1 MTKKFEE
8 LNIFYKAQKAKSPW
22 AIAWAIVRGGKEGG
36 GTRLDSV
43 REMYREDIAAASGDP
58 GKERSLAAKIAGGIQ
73 RNPWNRSTDD
83 LSGFKEEFTPLT
95 KTETP
100 EVSEQPEQST
110 KLEKK
115 LSANLEA
122 IAGWFFGG
130 DVTRGFGEATPA
142 QQREFERQIQQA
154 MRKKGRRLRKESA
167 MNKMQIFFNTKD
179 NADTYVRKIPV
190 NNAVKADSF
199 LEKKL
204 SIPPR
209 QGEVFDPISHRWTKP
224 ENRGQTIQARGGKK
238 RLRATGTGG
247 HERSVS
253 GHGKGVVREVGAG
266 RKLKGETDLSRVRRE
281 EGFTSTKPKRS
292 SAKKSKKTKEK
303 KYGRS

>member
-1 MTKKFEE
+1 MKNKFNE
-8 LNIFYKAQKAKSPW
+8 LNMFYKAQKAKSPW
-22 AIAWAIVRGGKEGG
+22 AIAWAIVRGSKGGG

-43 REMYREDIAAASGDP
+43 REMYSDQISATEGDP
-58 GKERSLAAKIAGGIQ
+58 EKERSLAAKIAGGIQ

-83 LSGFKEEFTPLT
+83 LSGFEQVFTPLS
-95 KTETP
+95 KLKTP

-110 KLEKK
+110 KIQKK
-115 LSANLEA
+115 ISPALEA

-130 DVTRGFGEATPA
+130 DITSGIGQPTAA

-167 MNKMQIFFNTKD
+167 MNKMQTFFNAKD
-179 NADTYVRKIPV
+179 NADTYVRKGPLKH
-190 NNAVKADSF
+190 AVKADSI
-199 LEKKL
+199 LEKRL

-238 RLRATGTGG
+238 RLRATGTGAG
-247 HERSVS
+247 ERSVS
-253 GHGKGVVREVGAG
+253 GHGKGVIRGVGAG
-266 RKLKGETDLSRVRRE
+266 RKHKGETDVSRKRRE
-281 EGFTSTKPKRS
+281 EEFKRVSQTKKRS
-292 SAKKSKKTKEK
+292 
-303 KYGRS
+303 